1 MASRTISRRQKLL
14 AFGPALAAI
23 GLTAVVAS
31 GASIIPGAT
40 AASSTVTVNGNVVAG
55 MSVTPD
61 TTSACGGSSTTGVGD
76 FSDGAFRAAASTC
89 TVSFATNSTA
99 GANVTVDDASDTTPF
114 FITGLG
120 DADNNTL
127 DNVTAV
133 AGGTTLGD
141 DQFGIAL
148 TGTAGSPLP
157 AAGPN
162 FEIDTTPATQV
173 AGETIWGPI
182 AAAPANICQ
191 TTALTDTTQSCTFGF
206 AVDGQGSTQTA
217 GTYSGT
223 LNVLAT
229 ANP

>member
-23 GLTAVVAS
+23 GLTAVAAS

-40 AASSTVTVNGNVVAG
+40 AASSTLTVNGNVVAG

-61 TTSACGGSSTTGVGD
+61 TTNACGGTASTGVGD
-76 FSDGAFRAAASTC
+76 FSNGAFVAATSSC

-99 GANVTVDDASDTTPF
+99 GANVTIDDSTDATPF

-141 DQFGIAL
+141 DMFGVAL
-148 TGTAGSPLP
+148 TATAGSPLP

-162 FEIDTTPATQV
+162 FEIDGTPGAV

-191 TTALTDTTQSCTFGF
+191 TTALTSTTQSCTFTFG
-206 AVDGQGSTQTA
+206 VDGQGPTQTA

-223 LNVLAT
+223 ANVLAT